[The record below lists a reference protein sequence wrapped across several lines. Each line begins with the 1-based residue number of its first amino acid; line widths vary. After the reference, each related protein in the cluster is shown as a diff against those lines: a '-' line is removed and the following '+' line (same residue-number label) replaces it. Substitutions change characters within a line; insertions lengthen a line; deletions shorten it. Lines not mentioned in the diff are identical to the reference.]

1 MVNWCCHRS
10 RIKRLI
16 LVIINL
22 DAFLLRQFPPKMWY
36 VFICSSLTLCFDDD
50 RFSFFT
56 FKTKVDVEPTVN
68 KTSGNDVIVGV
79 FSVSALIIVVF
90 LVTFCLKK
98 LKKQH
103 NSNNPLRMRNTFRRV
118 LLSGKYVD
126 FPSWMHFLNAFYC
139 SKLKKYYLVRKY
151 HDHNSPGTQSALP
164 RLRKLPFYLSKSNWS
179 QVSPSI
185 WTVRKSF

>member
-1 MVNWCCHRS
+1 
-10 RIKRLI
+10 
-16 LVIINL
+16 
-22 DAFLLRQFPPKMWY
+22 MWY
-36 VFICSSLTLCFDDD
+36 VFHLKLCFDDD
-50 RFSFFT
+50 RFSLFIS
-56 FKTKVDVEPTVN
+56 KTGEEPTVN

-126 FPSWMHFLNAFYC
+126 FSSLNAF
-139 SKLKKYYLVRKY
+139 
-151 HDHNSPGTQSALP
+151 
-164 RLRKLPFYLSKSNWS
+164 F
-179 QVSPSI
+179 
-185 WTVRKSF
+185 

>member
-1 MVNWCCHRS
+1 
-10 RIKRLI
+10 
-16 LVIINL
+16 
-22 DAFLLRQFPPKMWY
+22 MWY
-36 VFICSSLTLCFDDD
+36 VFHLILCFDDD
-50 RFSFFT
+50 RFSLFIS
-56 FKTKVDVEPTVN
+56 KTGEEPTVN

-118 LLSGKYVD
+118 LLSGKYVE
-126 FPSWMHFLNAFYC
+126 FSSLNAFFWMLLFGLCIY
-139 SKLKKYYLVRKY
+139 SELKKYYLVRKY
-151 HDHNSPGTQSALP
+151 HDHNSPGAQSALP

-179 QVSPSI
+179 QVSSSI
-185 WTVRKSF
+185 WTVWKSF